1 MCKEMNRDRIHELL
15 NKYWNCETSL
25 AEEQELRRFFS
36 EEELPEEL
44 QRYSPLFSYIREEQ
58 APRLSAE
65 FDQRLQESLRKA
77 EIPVIPHHL
86 SRRTTLTRI
95 AASILLLLGVGV
107 SLYFITRQQNNPQ
120 YVERGNEE
128 TEVLEQ
134 ATNALEKL
142 ADALRLSEEASR
154 QTLRQINEMEI
165 DWELIDSLN
174 SETTPGETDPYSETD
189 DAEEVSPANDT
200 IQKGVNAGYLE
211 SINSEEKI

>member
-1 MCKEMNRDRIHELL
+1 MKRDRIIELL
-15 NKYWNCETSL
+15 NKYWNCETNL
-25 AEEQELRRFFS
+25 AEEQELRRLFA

-44 QRYSPLFSYIREEQ
+44 QRYAPLFSYIEEEQ
-58 APRLSAE
+58 APRLSAGFE
-65 FDQRLQESLRKA
+65 QRLQESLRKA
-77 EIPVIPHHL
+77 DTAVVPQHMP
-86 SRRTTLTRI
+86 RRTRLMRI
-95 AASILLLLGVGV
+95 AASILLLVGMGV

-120 YVERGNEE
+120 YAESGKADS
-128 TEVLEQ
+128 EVWEQ
-134 ATNALEKL
+134 ATDALEKL

-189 DAEEVSPANDT
+189 DAGEVSPANDT

>member
-25 AEEQELRRFFS
+25 AEEQELRRFFT

-44 QRYSPLFSYIREEQ
+44 QCYSPLFFHIREEQ

-65 FDQRLQESLRKA
+65 FDQRLQESLRNA
-77 EIPVIPHHL
+77 EIPVIPHHM

-154 QTLRQINEMEI
+154 QTLRQLNEMEI

-174 SETTPGETDPYSETD
+174 SETTPGGTVPYSETD
-189 DAEEVSPANDT
+189 DTGEVSPAVDT

-211 SINSEEKI
+211 PINSEEKI

>member
-1 MCKEMNRDRIHELL
+1 MKRDRIIELL
-15 NKYWNCETSL
+15 NKYWNCETNL
-25 AEEQELRRFFS
+25 AEDQELRLLFA

-44 QRYSPLFSYIREEQ
+44 QRYAPLFSYIEEEQ
-58 APRLSAE
+58 APRLSAGFE
-65 FDQRLQESLRKA
+65 QRLQESLRKA
-77 EIPVIPHHL
+77 DTAVVPQHMP
-86 SRRTTLTRI
+86 RRTRLMRI
-95 AASILLLLGVGV
+95 AASILLLVGMGV

-120 YVERGNEE
+120 YAESGKADS
-128 TEVLEQ
+128 EVWEQ
-134 ATNALEKL
+134 ATDALEKL

-189 DAEEVSPANDT
+189 DAGEVSPANDT